1 MPTRRVGLVVV
12 LYVFICGV
20 APVANAGTTKLFG
33 AEGAKQFP
41 GSGSFASSDPL
52 LNRIW
57 AASVKTAQDM
67 LVPGPLT
74 VDASGRPCA
83 IAVQTAIIDGVVRDR
98 CPYVGDEAVIDRTLD
113 ASTPDW
119 DTQRSM
125 LLWFAHAQ
133 HGDGAIPASPIY
145 GGSLVLFDYN
155 AYWVQALET
164 YVLYSGDATLAREVW
179 PNLVRLIDVFY
190 PARARPDGLLVDDLG
205 PSDYAYIRRPGTVV
219 AYYNA
224 QYVLALRQAAQ
235 LARWLG
241 ETGAASRW
249 STRADDVASACD
261 AAFWDAG
268 AGAYSD
274 TTNDPA
280 THPQDGNAF
289 AVLSGVATHQ
299 QALSALAYLAGH
311 DWRGYG
317 NTIVDTD
324 AWDGPAWGWQA
335 SERVYPFMSYFELVA
350 RFELG
355 LDSSAFDL
363 IRREWGY
370 MVENGP
376 GTMWETI
383 GPYGGPPTDQHPSY
397 DSGWSSGAAPALTQY
412 VLGVEPTSPGFATF
426 TVTPHPND
434 LTWAEG
440 DVPTPHGPIHVSWR
454 RIGGAVFLRVKAPA
468 GTVWTNGPR

>member
-1 MPTRRVGLVVV
+1 V
-12 LYVFICGV
+12 LAV
-20 APVANAGTTKLFG
+20 AALAAAAAPAARGASGTGT
-33 AEGAKQFP
+33 
-41 GSGSFASSDPL
+41 FASSDPL
-52 LNRIW
+52 LNGIW
-57 AASVKTAQDM
+57 TASVQTAQDM

-83 IAVQTAIIDGVVRDR
+83 IDVPVAIIDGVVRDR

-113 ASTPDW
+113 ASTPEW
-119 DTQRSM
+119 PTQRSM
-125 LLWFAHAQ
+125 LAWFAHAQ

-164 YVLYSGDATLAREVW
+164 YVLYSGDVPFARGVW
-179 PNLVRLIDVFY
+179 PNLVRLLDGFY
-190 PARARPDGLLVDDLG
+190 PAHARPDGLLVNDLG
-205 PSDYAYIRRPGTVV
+205 PSDYAYIRRRGTVV

-235 LARWLG
+235 LAQWLG
-241 ETGAASRW
+241 ESGAAARW
-249 STRADDVASACD
+249 SARAEEVARACD
-261 AAFWDAG
+261 AAFWDAR
-268 AGAYSD
+268 AGAYVD
-274 TTNDPA
+274 TTVDRA
-280 THPQDGNAF
+280 THPQDANAF
-289 AVLSGVATHQ
+289 AVLSGVATHA
-299 QALSALAYLAGH
+299 QAESALGYLAGH

-317 NTIVDTD
+317 NTIVDTES
-324 AWDGPAWGWQA
+324 WDGPAWGWQA
-335 SERVYPFMSYFELVA
+335 SDRVYPFMSYFEVVA
-350 RFELG
+350 RFQLG

-370 MVENGP
+370 MLKFGP

-426 TVTPHPND
+426 TVTPHPDD

-454 RIGGAVFLRVKAPA
+454 RFGDAVLLRVTAPR
-468 GTVWTNGPR
+468 GTLWTNGPKR